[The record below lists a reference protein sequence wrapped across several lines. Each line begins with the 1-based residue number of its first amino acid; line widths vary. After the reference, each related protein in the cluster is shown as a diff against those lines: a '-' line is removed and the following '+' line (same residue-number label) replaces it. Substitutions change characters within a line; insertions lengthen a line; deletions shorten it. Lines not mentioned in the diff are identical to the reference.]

1 MENSIFYVTN
11 RLQVTVCSDFSIWP
25 RPLPLPLG
33 GGGGRLITGLFDRSF
48 WSNRRLFK
56 SWRRSVFS
64 FILSSTFFC
73 NSFDDLV
80 SPLEVAVGLDG
91 GGGGG
96 GLRKLSAILQISIE
110 FVKRSP
116 IKILK
121 TK

>member
-1 MENSIFYVTN
+1 MKNKFKVTI
-11 RLQVTVCSDFSIWP
+11 CSDFSIWP

-33 GGGGRLITGLFDRSF
+33 GGGGRLIAGIIDLSF

-73 NSFDDLV
+73 NSFDDLFV
-80 SPLEVAVGLDG
+80 SPLEAAVSLDG

-121 TK
+121 K